1 MVVSGKG
8 ERSLGLKKYISIGMK
23 SAGVVAR
30 PRAALSGDVR
40 ALKASQS
47 GAWGGGLAE
56 VGR

>member
-1 MVVSGKG
+1 
-8 ERSLGLKKYISIGMK
+8 MK
-23 SAGVVAR
+23 SAGFVAR
-30 PRAALSGDVR
+30 PRAALSGDVC